1 MSYYKYNIDKAN
13 VRFQKIIENSKS
25 TYQYCKHIC
34 WYHDTIVVSS
44 KDYFVIE
51 INKGEHSTLIK
62 YRTNKLTTQIKNK
75 KKIGEKK
82 DILVLKFLN

>member
-13 VRFQKIIENSKS
+13 VRFKKIIENSKS
-25 TYQYCKHIC
+25 THQFCKHIC

-44 KDYFVIE
+44 KDCFVIE
-51 INKGEHSTLIK
+51 INKEEHSTLIK
-62 YRTNKLTTQIKNK
+62 DITNKLTTQIKNK